1 MNMSSRRFF
10 FAPLTFRDFLAV
22 YDYVAR
28 RFDADPHLR
37 AIDCH
42 DGHFDVIAD
51 S

>member
-1 MNMSSRRFF
+1 MNMSGRCFF
-10 FAPLTFRDFLAV
+10 FAPLTLRDFLAV
-22 YDYVAR
+22 DNHIAR